1 MTRNT
6 SSPFFVRTLC
16 AGLLALAA
24 ANCYSESTPPQANM
38 YDKSELRGRFKA
50 EYVDRNVFEVVDRIS
65 DPHLRYMRMAAFAMD
80 LDEMSR
86 SLVPAAGTR
95 YFFID
100 KGGHM
105 WMSGASVDDIPG
117 DDDKKRFLFE
127 KEQFDLNCACLNAAC
142 VIWKKLLDRMGKM
155 ADESH
160 EGDARQSY
168 EALYRQIARVRPDA
182 D

>member
-65 DPHLRYMRMAAFAMD
+65 DPHLRFMMMASFAMD
-80 LDEMSR
+80 LDGMMR
-86 SLVPAAGTR
+86 SLSRVAGTR

-100 KGGHM
+100 KDGHM
-105 WMSGASVDDIPG
+105 RMSGATVDSIP
-117 DDDKKRFLFE
+117 DVDDKKRFLFE
-127 KEQFDLNCACLNAAC
+127 KEQFDLNGACMNDAC
-142 VIWKKLLDRMGKM
+142 GIRNKLWERMGKM
-155 ADESH
+155 MDELH
-160 EGDARQSY
+160 EGETLRSY
-168 EALYRQIARVRPDA
+168 EALYREITKIRPDA
-182 D
+182 G